1 MRRITYLLFFLCAPF
16 LFGQTGQNAGPAAE
30 LITLEKKRSEAIA
43 AHDTVFLNNLYADDF
58 RGVTAIG
65 YEVDKKTLMIVF
77 TRDNPQTKFTL
88 DQLQARVLGDT
99 AIVTGRLTGKDSTSG
114 KTVHESLYI
123 HVYEKRNA
131 VWKLIAGQGTMV
143 QRQLFPPEQK

>member
-16 LFGQTGQNAGPAAE
+16 LFGQTGQNADPPAE

-114 KTVHESLYI
+114 RTVHESVYI
-123 HVYEKRNA
+123 HVYEKRND

-143 QRQLFPPEQK
+143 QRHLFPPEQN